1 MTELRRGGLIR
12 GGTTILW
19 TFDCSVGNQE
29 IFFYS
34 VSWVSHFHIHV
45 LCISIFDTINS
56 YCIEVESGRQF
67 YFKLTDSSNVDSNV
81 LVQSNLPMWSPLLSS
96 HLKGHF

>member
-29 IFFYS
+29 SFF
-34 VSWVSHFHIHV
+34 
-45 LCISIFDTINS
+45 
-56 YCIEVESGRQF
+56 
-67 YFKLTDSSNVDSNV
+67 
-81 LVQSNLPMWSPLLSS
+81 
-96 HLKGHF
+96 